1 MAIYKSYSVPPRKA
15 LRKSVYCMKPK
26 LAIAKFCFEVL
37 HILCR
42 GAKERGLHRIREIG
56 VNTSTTYGVSYL
68 YVLIL
73 QN

>member
-1 MAIYKSYSVPPRKA
+1 MAIYKSYSVPPCKA
-15 LRKSVYCMKPK
+15 LRKSVYCMKHK
-26 LAIAKFCFEVL
+26 LAIAKFFEVL

-42 GAKERGLHRIREIG
+42 GAKERGLHRIREVG